1 MSGGRMAIRSSL
13 WIRTTRPLGAP
24 RFRLFCFPYAGA
36 GASVFNSWTREFS
49 TWGVEVHGVQLPGRE
64 NRRAEPPFDSL
75 PRLAEAM
82 ATGLA
87 AHFDLPF
94 CFFGHSMGALLCF
107 ELTRVLRR
115 RGLPQPTRLFL
126 SGARAPDALRKEPD
140 LHTLGDDEFIEQIAK
155 RYNGIPEEVLREREL
170 LELLLPALRADFRA
184 FEAYRHKEE
193 APLNIPLA
201 VFGGTEDPFVHVSEL
216 GAWRR
221 HTEREL
227 DIQLFKGDHFFLIS
241 SRSALIEAIAGRLR
255 REESSIETSVADHE
269 KQ

>member
-1 MSGGRMAIRSSL
+1 MAIRSSL

-36 GASVFNSWTREFS
+36 GASVFNPWTREFS

-64 NRRAEPPFDSL
+64 NRRAEPPVNSL

-87 AHFDLPF
+87 MHFDQPF

-107 ELTRVLRR
+107 ELTRVLRH

-126 SGARAPDALRKEPD
+126 SGARAPDVSRKEPD
-140 LHTLGDDEFIEQIAK
+140 LHTLADDEFIEQIAE
-155 RYNGIPEEVLREREL
+155 RYNGIPEEVLKEREL
-170 LELLLPALRADFRA
+170 LALLLPALRADFRA
-184 FEAYRHKEE
+184 FEAYRYIEE

-201 VFGGTEDPFVHVSEL
+201 VFGGTADPFVQVSEL
-216 GAWRR
+216 RAWRR
-221 HTEREL
+221 HTELEL
-227 DIQLFKGDHFFLIS
+227 EIQLFPGDHFFLIS
-241 SRSALIEAIAGRLR
+241 SRSALIEAIAGRLCR
-255 REESSIETSVADHE
+255 NEGSVERVVDRGE
-269 KQ
+269 Q

>member
-1 MSGGRMAIRSSL
+1 MAIRSSL
-13 WIRTTRPLGAP
+13 WSRTTCPLRAP

-36 GASVFNSWTREFS
+36 GASVFNSWTPEFS

-64 NRRAEPPFDSL
+64 NRRAEPPLDSL
-75 PRLAEAM
+75 TRLAEAM
-82 ATGLA
+82 ATGFA
-87 AHFDLPF
+87 THFDLPF

-115 RGLPQPTRLFL
+115 RRLAQPAQLFL
-126 SGARAPDALRKEPD
+126 SGARAPDASRKEPD
-140 LHTLGDDEFIEQIAK
+140 LHTLANDEFIEQIAE

-184 FEAYRHKEE
+184 FEAYRYIEE

-201 VFGGTEDPFVHVSEL
+201 VFGGTADPFVQVSEL

-227 DIQLFKGDHFFLIS
+227 EIQLFPGDHFFLTS
-241 SRSALIEAIAGRLR
+241 SRTALINAIAGRLCR
-255 REESSIETSVADHE
+255 DKSSMERTTPDRDT
-269 KQ
+269 Q

>member
-1 MSGGRMAIRSSL
+1 M
-13 WIRTTRPLGAP
+13 
-24 RFRLFCFPYAGA
+24 
-36 GASVFNSWTREFS
+36 FNSWTREFS

-94 CFFGHSMGALLCF
+94 CFRSQHRCLLCF

-115 RGLPQPTRLFL
+115 RGLLQPTRLFL

-170 LELLLPALRADFRA
+170 LELLLPPCARTFA

-216 GAWRR
+216 GAGGD
-221 HTEREL
+221 TEREL